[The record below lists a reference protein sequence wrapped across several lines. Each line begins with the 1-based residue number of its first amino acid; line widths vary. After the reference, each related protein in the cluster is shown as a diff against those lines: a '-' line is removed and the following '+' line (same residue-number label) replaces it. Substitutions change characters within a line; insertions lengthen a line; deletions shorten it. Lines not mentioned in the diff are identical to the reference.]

1 MHLFCPP
8 VPLPVPS
15 SFTSSWSSP
24 RPLFSF
30 SSHPITSVPDHL
42 TSLLPLSFSLLFYVI
57 LLLGLLFHLV
67 LLILPPPTPPSPKSL
82 GRLLLHLLITP
93 PPISPPAFIPLSS
106 LKENISPLLNVMK
119 FFFISDKKYNF
130 RKYNVSKIDSLG
142 IPYDYLSVMHYSSNA
157 YGINGLTTIIAKYL
171 SVEQLGQRIG
181 HSLLDVRQA
190 DSPHDFKGR
199 WL

>member
-8 VPLPVPS
+8 VLLPVPS

-199 WL
+199 

>member
-142 IPYDYLSVMHYSSNA
+142 IPYDYLSVMHYSSDA

-199 WL
+199 

>member
-199 WL
+199 